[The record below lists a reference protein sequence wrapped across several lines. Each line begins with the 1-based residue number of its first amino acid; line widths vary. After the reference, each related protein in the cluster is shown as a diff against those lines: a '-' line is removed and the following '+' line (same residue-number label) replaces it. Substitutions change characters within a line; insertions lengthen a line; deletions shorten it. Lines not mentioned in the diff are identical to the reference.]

1 LRGLRPAWSS
11 AFAPEA
17 LRRLDP
23 ILPLDGVDREW
34 AWGGSTGKGVKVAVV
49 DSGVDADHP
58 AVAGVSGYV
67 AISEGPSGLVYDT
80 EPHGDVFGH
89 GNACAG
95 IIRALAP
102 ECEIYSVRVLGPN
115 LSGRGSVFAAGL
127 RWAVENGMNVC
138 NLSLSTS
145 KRDFFG
151 VLHELADRA
160 YFGNVMLVAS
170 ANNMPGASYPATYAS
185 VFSVA
190 SHEIADPY
198 LFYYNPNPPV
208 EFGAYGIDVRVAWSS
223 GAWQTATG
231 NSFAT
236 PHIAGIVAKIL
247 GKYPDLTIFQMKAI
261 LRALA
266 DNVVRD
272 DSRETPRGEDG
283 REEQIEPG
291 EASLR
296 YGADSGAAGEEI

>member
-1 LRGLRPAWSS
+1 MRKRLPAWSS
-11 AFAPEA
+11 AFAPDSLQM
-17 LRRLDP
+17 LRPVDLLEG
-23 ILPLDGVDREW
+23 IDREW
-34 AWGGSTGKGVKVAVV
+34 AWGGSMGRGVKVAVI
-49 DSGVDADHP
+49 DSGVDAAHP
-58 AVAGVSGYV
+58 AVGPVEGYV
-67 AISEGPSGLVYDT
+67 AISEEPGGLVYDT
-80 EPHGDVFGH
+80 APHEDVFGH
-89 GNACAG
+89 GSACAG

-127 RWAVENGMNVC
+127 RWAIENGMHVC

-190 SHEIADPY
+190 SHDISDPY
-198 LFYYNPNPPV
+198 LFYYNPSPPV
-208 EFGAYGIDVRVAWSS
+208 EFGAYGIDVRVAWLNGGWS
-223 GAWQTATG
+223 TAGG

-236 PHIAGIVAKIL
+236 PHISGLIAKIL
-247 GKYPDLTIFQMKAI
+247 GKHRDLTAFQMKAV

-266 DNVVRD
+266 ANA
-272 DSRETPRGEDG
+272 SEDG
-283 REEQIEPG
+283 RTYPAPET
-291 EASLR
+291 S
-296 YGADSGAAGEEI
+296 

>member
-1 LRGLRPAWSS
+1 M
-11 AFAPEA
+11 
-17 LRRLDP
+17 
-23 ILPLDGVDREW
+23 I
-34 AWGGSTGKGVKVAVV
+34 

-58 AVAGVSGYV
+58 AIGGVNGYV
-67 AISEGPSGLVYDT
+67 AISEGPTGIVYNT
-80 EPHGDVFGH
+80 EPHEDVYGH

-102 ECEIYSVRVLGPN
+102 DCQIYSVRVLGPN

-127 RWAVENGMNVC
+127 RWAIDNGMHVC

-151 VLHELADRA
+151 VLHELADQA
-160 YFGNVMLVAS
+160 YFNNVMLAAS

-190 SHEIADPY
+190 SHDIADPY
-198 LFYYNPNPPV
+198 LFYYNPKPPV
-208 EFGAYGIDVRVAWSS
+208 EFGAYGIDVRVAWAK
-223 GAWQTATG
+223 GGWFTATG

-236 PHIAGIVAKIL
+236 PHIAGLIAKIL
-247 GKYPDLTIFQMKAI
+247 GKYPDLTIFQMKAV

-266 DNVVRD
+266 ANV
-272 DSRETPRGEDG
+272 SREVGRQAYAEREPTSAGED
-283 REEQIEPG
+283 ES
-291 EASLR
+291 SLR
-296 YGADSGAAGEEI
+296 RG

>member
-1 LRGLRPAWSS
+1 MRERRPAWSS

-17 LRRLDP
+17 LQTLRR
-23 ILPLDGVDREW
+23 IGPLDDIDREW
-34 AWGGSTGKGVKVAVV
+34 AWGGSTGSGVKVAVI
-49 DSGVDADHP
+49 DSGVDAGHP
-58 AVAGVSGYV
+58 AVGRVEGYV
-67 AISEGPSGLVYDT
+67 AISEELGGLVYDT
-80 EPHGDVFGH
+80 TPHEDVFGH

-95 IIRALAP
+95 IIKTLAP

-127 RWAVENGMNVC
+127 RWAIENGMHVC

-145 KRDFFG
+145 KKDFFG

-160 YFGNVMLVAS
+160 YFSNVMLVAS

-190 SHEIADPY
+190 SHDIPDPY

-208 EFGAYGIDVRVAWSS
+208 EFGAYGIDVRVAWLN
-223 GAWQTATG
+223 GGWFTATG

-236 PHIAGIVAKIL
+236 PHVAGLVAKIL
-247 GKYPDLTIFQMKAI
+247 GKHPDLTIFQVKAV
-261 LRALA
+261 LWALA
-266 DNVVRD
+266 ANVA
-272 DSRETPRGEDG
+272 REAGQAHPEVEPIEAGE
-283 REEQIEPG
+283 RSP
-291 EASLR
+291 R
-296 YGADSGAAGEEI
+296 YGTGSNPL

>member
-1 LRGLRPAWSS
+1 
-11 AFAPEA
+11 
-17 LRRLDP
+17 
-23 ILPLDGVDREW
+23 V
-34 AWGGSTGKGVKVAVV
+34 GGRGKGVMGAVI

-58 AVAGVSGYV
+58 AVGRVEGYV
-67 AISEGPSGLVYDT
+67 AIEEGPHGLVYDT
-80 EPHGDVFGH
+80 EPHKDAFGH

-127 RWAVENGMNVC
+127 RWAIENGMYVC

-145 KRDFFG
+145 KKDFFG

-190 SHEIADPY
+190 SHDIADPY
-198 LFYYNPNPPV
+198 LFYYNPKPPV
-208 EFGAYGIDVRVAWSS
+208 EFGAYGIDVRVAWAR
-223 GAWQTATG
+223 GGWFTATG

-236 PHIAGIVAKIL
+236 PHIAGLVAKIL
-247 GKYPDLTIFQMKAI
+247 GKHPNLTIFQMKAI

-266 DNVVRD
+266 ANV
-272 DSRETPRGEDG
+272 SREAGREAHAEREPASAGED
-283 REEQIEPG
+283 EP
-291 EASLR
+291 SLR
-296 YGADSGAAGEEI
+296 RG

>member
-1 LRGLRPAWSS
+1 MSQWRPAWSS
-11 AFAPEA
+11 AFTPDT
-17 LRRLDP
+17 LQSIRP
-23 ILPLDGVDREW
+23 IPPIDNIDREW
-34 AWGGSTGKGVKVAVV
+34 AWGGSTGKGVKVAVI

-58 AVAGVSGYV
+58 AVDRVDGYV
-67 AISEGPSGLVYDT
+67 AIREGPTGLIYDT
-80 EPHGDVFGH
+80 EPHEDVYGH

-102 ECEIYSVRVLGPN
+102 DCEIYSVRVLGPR
-115 LSGRGSVFAAGL
+115 LSGRGIVFAAGL
-127 RWAVENGMNVC
+127 RWAIENGMQVC

-160 YFGNVMLVAS
+160 YFGNAMLVAA

-190 SHEIADPY
+190 SHHIADPY
-198 LFYYNPNPPV
+198 LFYYNPKPPV
-208 EFGAYGIDVRVAWSS
+208 EFGAYGIDVRVAWAN
-223 GAWQTATG
+223 GGWFTATG

-236 PHIAGIVAKIL
+236 PHIAGIITKIL
-247 GKYPDLTIFQMKAI
+247 GKHPDLTIFQMKAV

-266 DNVVRD
+266 ANVSHEAERIY
-272 DSRETPRGEDG
+272 SEPEPIEAGED
-283 REEQIEPG
+283 EH
-291 EASLR
+291 
-296 YGADSGAAGEEI
+296 